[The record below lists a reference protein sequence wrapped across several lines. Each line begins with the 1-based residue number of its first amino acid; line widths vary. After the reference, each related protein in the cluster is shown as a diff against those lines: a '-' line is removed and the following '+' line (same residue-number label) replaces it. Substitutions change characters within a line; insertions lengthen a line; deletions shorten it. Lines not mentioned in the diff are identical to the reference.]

1 MKFSGGARGLL
12 QAAWVG
18 SLVCVSLLATAGGA
32 SGQDRKDYI
41 LSETKRLEIIVHI
54 LGEVTRPGEYVV
66 ADDTNVLELLSKA
79 GGPSE
84 FANLGSVTLK
94 RESSPRGTNGGSRN
108 GRVMKIDISDYLEHD
123 KSMPLPTLEPG
134 DVVTVP
140 RNSFSKWKTVFSM
153 ARDVSVV
160 ASLYFLYLRE
170 KRN

>member
-1 MKFSGGARGLL
+1 MKLSSGARRLW
-12 QAAWVG
+12 QAACAG
-18 SLVCVSLLATAGGA
+18 SLLGAVLLATAGGA

-41 LSETKRLEIIVHI
+41 LSETKRLEIVVHI
-54 LGEVTRPGEYVV
+54 LGEVTRPGEYLV

-79 GGPSE
+79 GGPTE
-84 FANLGSVTLK
+84 LANLGSVTLK
-94 RESSPRGTNGGSRN
+94 RGSSGRGAAGGSAN
-108 GRVMKIDISDYLEHD
+108 GRVIKIDINDYLKHD